1 MRPTLFLIPVPISE
15 TSHEQVLPKGIN
27 TILKD
32 LEYLVVENPKSAVK
46 FLKRT
51 GLNLNLNKFVFIT
64 FDEHTK
70 PEEIPEMLV
79 PMRNGNNMGLM
90 SEAGMP
96 ALADPGAELVAL
108 AHSAGYRVLPLT
120 GPSSI
125 ALALIA
131 SGLNGQNFAFNGYL
145 PVKKDARIN
154 AIKKLESKLYVEKQ
168 TQIFMETPY
177 RNMALLDDLLHY
189 CKPATRL
196 CIAADIT
203 GEKEFIAT
211 RSVGT
216 WKKNIPNIHKIPAV
230 FIIGIP

>member
-1 MRPTLFLIPVPISE
+1 MKPILFLIPVPISE
-15 TSHEQVLPKGIN
+15 TSYEQVLPAGIN